1 MGLLDSNKVRLQ
13 NVSNVLA
20 TNVAPDAATK
30 TWAIECKGYKV
41 LALWV
46 KSANGASTFTF
57 KKKLS
62 TSDNSEWIAF
72 NVYSQGKLFANRG
85 VTIPQATGT
94 FVYIDVS
101 DCDILSVVK
110 TDSVATTSIWYSF
123 SQLPVSDLD
132 YLSEIIKGAVAN
144 LSVNATLSA
153 PVNAVSDST
162 AKMKADINKVI
173 TTTSTTEATN
183 FTAVDCQGY
192 KTMIITITG
201 TAGAEFQIA
210 RMRNAQGSG
219 YIREG
224 CIGVLDVGEA
234 FNYYMMDGN
243 TYCNIKT
250 KSTTTVLFVDC
261 DGCTNV
267 QVKKIDSSIAI
278 SAIRYS
284 LSQHPFEK
292 AKEFYEGWTISG
304 TEVVTKNITRRSGM
318 RTLRIVV
325 NTNTIPF
332 SFTFSSSKPFTQV
345 IPVYV
350 EDRNTG
356 IVSKYDMSQN
366 SVQTL
371 AKGYYNL
378 YVGISSINYLGFRK
392 PANVD
397 SNADL
402 DFIQSPDDFS
412 SSLQRK
418 IDSIDSSRL
427 TVLNELKDY
436 TIKLHSPSNE
446 VDGMILGAVWQNL
459 VVWYTTNALYI
470 SINGLDG
477 DVTKVDFVGS
487 ESNFPGLIADSTIKR
502 VMIVPYDR
510 IGLTTDTVTYGGDD
524 ARIVVFTNKCQIYHN
539 YPSTIDGADGNS
551 VANGRYKFDESVVWD
566 LPDRVNP
573 VKTNSGDDATLIAT
587 GKYKYMPCLPDHMYE
602 MHPAINQTSPF
613 GNHGFGATR
622 TYTDS
627 ITRQQKTRARFF
639 VPIRGFYEGDA
650 FNWLGGCIQDT
661 QMSAIGTYISAYN
674 YMGRVVVFGTNNG
687 REWFALKEY
696 GAHGEVIVES
706 ANGDTSL
713 QGPWSAFAEYGDAA
727 TNRIR
732 FGTNSMNDSSA
743 FVLKKRSQYSPND
756 YQKDPEVTYDGHTGH
771 RFKYGSAVAI
781 SSIASSSADG
791 IIVTTSANHGLVNGD
806 IIVIEKNGSGNAS
819 WNWLCAEGHDDL
831 QAGNGTIWKI
841 QRLTDTTFRLM
852 LEVENPNENLTV
864 RHVHSLNYSKDGLI
878 VSCGEEYP
886 NGWIE
891 LIYKP
896 IHDTFSNS
904 FAGNHYPVY
913 RLTSS
918 AKSAQRT
925 LGCELV
931 DDGIDKMFY
940 IGADTDIVKRN
951 SNVLPEGRQIDFT
964 SSSLGVYKGKVEDID
979 DYDKFECI
987 LPVNEPAYFF
997 KIVQGIMIFCGQQG
1011 TVALSND
1018 MGKSWTTIRVPSSL
1032 YSGSWLMGVTGSKE
1046 ICIRYYGTGSHAA
1059 LIIKSKV

>member
-1 MGLLDSNKVRLQ
+1 MGLLDSNKVKLQ
-13 NVSNVLA
+13 NASNVLA

-30 TWAIECKGYKV
+30 TWTIKCKGYKV

-62 TSDNSEWIAF
+62 TSDNTEWVAF
-72 NVYSQGKLFANRG
+72 NVYSQGKLFANRN
-85 VTIPQATGT
+85 VNIPQATGT
-94 FVYIDVS
+94 FIYIDVS
-101 DCDILSVVK
+101 DCDSLTVAK

-123 SQLPVSDLD
+123 SQLPISNLD
-132 YLSEIIKGAVAN
+132 YLSEIIKGV
-144 LSVNATLSA
+144 LSTSLNVESM
-153 PVNAVSDST
+153 
-162 AKMKADINKVI
+162 AKIKADINKVI

-201 TAGAEFQIA
+201 TAGSEFQIV
-210 RMRNAQGSG
+210 RTRNGQNSSYLKDGS
-219 YIREG
+219 
-224 CIGVLDVGEA
+224 IGVLDVGDA

-267 QVKKIDSSIAI
+267 QVKKIDSSVAI

-284 LSQHPFEK
+284 LTQHPFEK
-292 AKEFYEGWTISG
+292 AEEFYEGWTISG
-304 TEVVTKNITRRSGM
+304 TTVVTKNITRRSGM

-332 SFTFSSSKPFTQV
+332 SFTFSSQKPFTKV

-350 EDRNTG
+350 EDRSTG
-356 IVSKYDMSQN
+356 TVSKYAVSQN
-366 SVQTL
+366 IVQTL

-378 YVGISSINYLGFRK
+378 YIDINSIYYLSFRK
-392 PANVD
+392 PADID
-397 SNADL
+397 SNAEVE
-402 DFIQSPDDFS
+402 FIQSPEDFS
-412 SSLQRK
+412 SSLQKK

-427 TVLNELKDY
+427 TILNDLKNY
-436 TIKLHSPSNE
+436 TIKSYSPSMNG
-446 VDGMILGAVWQNL
+446 GMILGAVWQNL
-459 VVWYTTNALYI
+459 AVWYTADALYI
-470 SINGLDG
+470 STNGLEG
-477 DVTKVDFVGS
+477 DVTKVDFVSS
-487 ESNFPGLIADSTIKR
+487 ENNFPGLIADSTIKR

-510 IGLTTDTVTYGGDD
+510 IGLTTDTVTYGGED

-539 YPSTIDGADGNS
+539 NPSTIDGADGS
-551 VANGRYKFDESVVWD
+551 GVANGMYKFDESVVWD
-566 LPDRVNP
+566 LPDRINP
-573 VKTNSGDDATLIAT
+573 VKTNSGDDAALIAT

-627 ITRQQKTRARFF
+627 ITGQQETRARFF
-639 VPIRGFYEGDA
+639 VPIRDFYEGDA
-650 FNWLGGCIQDT
+650 FNWLSGCIQDT
-661 QMSAIGTYISAYN
+661 QMSAIGTYISAYT
-674 YMGRVVVFGTNNG
+674 YMGRVVVFSTNNG

-696 GAHGEVIVES
+696 GAHGEIIVET
-706 ANGDTSL
+706 GDGDIPI
-713 QGPWSAFAEYGDAA
+713 QGPWSDFAEYGDAA

-732 FGTNSMNDSSA
+732 FGTNSMDDSSA

-756 YQKDPEVTYDGHTGH
+756 YQKDPEVTRDGHTGH

-781 SSIASSSADG
+781 SNIASSTADG

-819 WNWLCAEGHDDL
+819 WNWLCADGHDEL
-831 QAGNGTIWKI
+831 QSGNGTIWKI

-931 DDGIDKMFY
+931 DEGIDKMFY
-940 IGADTDIVKRN
+940 IGADTDIVKRD
-951 SNVLPEGRQIDFT
+951 SNVLPEGRQINFT
-964 SSSLGVYKGKVEDID
+964 SSSFGVYKGKLENID

-997 KIVQGIMIFCGQQG
+997 KIVQDIMVFCGQQG

-1032 YSGSWLMGVTGSKE
+1032 YSNSWLIGVTNSKE
-1046 ICIRYYGTGSHAA
+1046 ICIRYYGTGSHDA